1 MTEHSAGAAGEHGSH
16 PASALR
22 QALVA
27 DGIDALVDAME
38 LAQPSAPVDR
48 LTTETELNELSK
60 GNDSVL
66 PGGQRR
72 DSAMDRVRLRFVSHG
87 ETKCRRGPNSPP
99 LVAPFR
105 ANPRTA

>member
-1 MTEHSAGAAGEHGSH
+1 MTEDSAGPAGEHGSH
-16 PASALR
+16 PASPLR

-27 DGIDALVDAME
+27 DGVDALVDAVE
-38 LAQPSAPVDR
+38 LAQASAPVDR

-66 PGGQRR
+66 PGGQHR
-72 DSAMDRVRLRFVSHG
+72 DPAIDWIRLRFVSHG

-99 LVAPFR
+99 
-105 ANPRTA
+105 